1 MLHIS
6 MIMDLAAKMGIWP
19 CLAFLKTQQ
28 LVSVRFRIPVTYL
41 VLFFC
46 FLFFSILGGD
56 NENDHTSVEAPVNHL
71 NTFWTVT
78 CANTY

>member
-28 LVSVRFRIPVTYL
+28 LVSVRFRIL
-41 VLFFC
+41 
-46 FLFFSILGGD
+46 
-56 NENDHTSVEAPVNHL
+56 
-71 NTFWTVT
+71 VT
-78 CANTY
+78 CLILVFFLGLFLKYFFTHLEVIMITRVLELQLITIIPFGL